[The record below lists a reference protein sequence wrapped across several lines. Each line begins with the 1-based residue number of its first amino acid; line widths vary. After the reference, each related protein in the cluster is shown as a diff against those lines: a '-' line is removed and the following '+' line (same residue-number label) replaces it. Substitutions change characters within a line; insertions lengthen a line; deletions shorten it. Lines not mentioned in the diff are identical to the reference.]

1 VGAVWSGE
9 VVEALPFSKFRF
21 KVDVAFVAAH
31 LIEFLLVGSARPLTL
46 SIQLRRTR
54 LDIGMPDALVVDV
67 PVELGLEFMAVVD
80 SDLPDPEWECSDQ
93 GAMKSMAL
101 A

>member
-1 VGAVWSGE
+1 
-9 VVEALPFSKFRF
+9 
-21 KVDVAFVAAH
+21 
-31 LIEFLLVGSARPLTL
+31 
-46 SIQLRRTR
+46 
-54 LDIGMPDALVVDV
+54 MPDALVVDV